1 MRVVMD
7 ETLDQREEKREV
19 RNGLGRFV
27 MGVGVALAAA
37 GGLTAFD
44 GHAVVGAWMA
54 GIGAPVGLIGAV
66 WAWRNRP
73 GDDALELG
81 ASASVIERAHRNR
94 SIMLVLSPVFMLI
107 FGAISLEKTGK
118 LLAGEGDAM
127 DWLMIGAVIV
137 YAWLGPLIVLGRGG
151 LTASQRRLLE
161 DELTRH
167 HRSVAAG
174 LGLTVLMAGM
184 SAVIVLG
191 MIEPEWAVRLA
202 PLVMCVAGAA
212 TTLRFGWLDRRAA
225 RDG

>member
-1 MRVVMD
+1 MD
-7 ETLDQREEKREV
+7 ETLEQREEKREI

-27 MGVGVALAAA
+27 MGGGLTLVVAGA
-37 GGLTAFD
+37 LTAFD
-44 GHAVVGAWMA
+44 GHALVGAWMA
-54 GIGAPVGLIGAV
+54 GIGAPIGLIGAA

-73 GDDALELG
+73 GEDARRLG
-81 ASASVIERAHRNR
+81 ASAGVVERAHRNR

-118 LLAGEGDAM
+118 LLAGAGDGM

-167 HRSVAAG
+167 HRSAAVG

-191 MIEPEWAVRLA
+191 LIEPEWAVRLA
-202 PLVMCVAGAA
+202 PLVMCAAGAA
-212 TTLRFGWLDRRAA
+212 TTLRFGWLDRKASQ
-225 RDG
+225 DG